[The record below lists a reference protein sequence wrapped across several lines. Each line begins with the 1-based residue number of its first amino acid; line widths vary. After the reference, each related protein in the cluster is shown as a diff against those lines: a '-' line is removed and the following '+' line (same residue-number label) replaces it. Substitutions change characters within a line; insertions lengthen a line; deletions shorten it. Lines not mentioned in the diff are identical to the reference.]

1 MFAQS
6 KPRTTLGSVVALA
19 ELIYHSTVY
28 NLRKTHN
35 NPVIGLFTNVL
46 QTLILVV
53 VFYFMMSVLQVRGG
67 ALLRG
72 NFLLFV
78 MSGIFLFMTFIKS
91 ISAVAGAEG
100 PTSPMMKHAPMN
112 TFVAILA
119 SALATLYIQ
128 VLSVI
133 VVLFGYHVIVEP
145 LVIYKPVGAF
155 GMMLLCWFSGCAIGS
170 VFLALT
176 PWFPGPVNIVKQL
189 FIRINMFASGKMVLA
204 NQLPGFLLMMFTWN
218 PLFHIIDQAR
228 GFAFINYEP
237 HRTSITYPLVVSC
250 VFLVLG
256 LMGEFYTRKHASASW
271 GAKR

>member
-1 MFAQS
+1 MFAQR
-6 KPRTTLGSVVALA
+6 KPRTTLESAVALG

-35 NPVIGLFTNVL
+35 NPLIGLINNVV
-46 QTLILVV
+46 QTLILVA
-53 VFYFMMSVLQVRGG
+53 VFYFMMSVLSLRGTPV
-67 ALLRG
+67 RG

-119 SALATLYIQ
+119 SAFATLYIQ

-145 LVIYKPVGAF
+145 LVVYKPVGAF
-155 GMMLLCWFSGCAIGS
+155 GMLLLAWFSGCAIGS

-176 PWFPGPVNIVKQL
+176 PWFPGPVNIIKQL
-189 FIRINMFASGKMVLA
+189 FIRVNMFASGKMFLA
-204 NQLPGFLLMMFTWN
+204 NQLPGFMLAMFIWN

-237 HRTSITYPLVVSC
+237 HRTSIMYPVVVSC

-271 GAKR
+271 GTKR